1 MAELKGKSPHPLA
14 VNGSYT
20 APRNNLQA
28 MQPRPIPSQPA
39 PNTAVT
45 PPVAPITTKP

>member
-1 MAELKGKSPHPLA
+1 MIELKGKLPQA
-14 VNGSYT
+14 GRVDRSYT

-28 MQPRPIPSQPA
+28 MQPRPIPNQPA